1 MNTSLKLKNLIL
13 FLFLIPV
20 ISYSQVRLPKLISD
34 GMVLQRETNVK
45 IWGWASADEKIV
57 IQFIGSTYHT
67 SANSNGEWE
76 VMLPE
81 LKAGGPYVMQINA
94 SNSTTINDILVG
106 DVWVCSGQSN
116 MQFSMRGLVTIYPD
130 DIKNSENQFI
140 RQFMVSQGFSL
151 KAKGTDFRSG
161 KWQYA
166 NPNSVLNFTAA
177 GYYFAKKLY
186 EIYKV
191 PIGLINASVGGSSA
205 EAWISEESIKT
216 FPKYF
221 EDVQK
226 FKAAGYIEKINKM
239 DDERVRNW
247 NRQLRQNDE
256 GYINPQKSW
265 YDPELDTGDWETMHV
280 PGYWADTKAGPVNGV
295 VWFRRKINIPASV
308 VGTHAIL
315 KLGRIADAD
324 SVFINGRFVG
334 STGSQYSERTYKIP
348 ADLLKEGENTIVV
361 RVINYIRHGGFVPG
375 KQYNILANNDTVNLE
390 GEWKYRVGAAV
401 EPLEDRLFTGKIP
414 TGLFNSMIA
423 PMLNYSIKGVLWYQG
438 ESNTSRAFEHYDLF
452 KLLIKDWRYN
462 WHQGNFPFLY
472 VQLPNFVEVN
482 VETTKY
488 DWAYFR
494 ESQLK
499 ALSIPHT
506 GMAVSIDIGES
517 NDIHP
522 VNKKDLGYRLA
533 LAAQKTAYGEKG
545 IVYSGPIYESMKISN
560 NKVILAFTNA
570 GKGLTSKNNEE
581 LKCFEICGV
590 DNEYFPAKAKIVKD
604 KIIVWNDDVINPV
617 AVRYA
622 WANNPLRPNLYN
634 KEGLPASPF
643 RTSELY

>member
-67 SANSNGEWE
+67 TANSNGEWE

-256 GYINPQKSW
+256 GYKNPQKSW
-265 YDPELDTGDWETMHV
+265 YDPELNTSDWETMHV

-308 VGTHAIL
+308 VGTPAIL

-334 STGSQYSERTYKIP
+334 STGSQYSERTYKISV
-348 ADLLKEGENTIVV
+348 DLLKEGENTIVV

-390 GEWKYRVGAAV
+390 GEWKYRVGATA

-423 PMLNYSIKGVLWYQG
+423 PILNYRIKGVLWYQG

-462 WHQGNFPFLY
+462 WHQGDFPFLY

-506 GMAVSIDIGES
+506 GMAVSIDIGEG

-560 NKVILAFTNA
+560 NKVILAFKNA